1 MSEIGCDI
9 KKLADLLKVEDENS
23 DSEDD
28 LPSVGM
34 SKIGMT

>member
-1 MSEIGCDI
+1 MTEISCDI
-9 KKLADLLKVEDENS
+9 RKLADLLKVENENS